1 MTVTEKAAYLKGVV
15 SMLKLE
21 ENSDEAKVLNVLDAV
36 DEDLDDLE
44 EYVYG
49 DDDDDCCCD
58 DDDMYEVECPSCGE
72 TVYFDGAAIE
82 DGSAECP
89 NCGAK
94 LDFDLDGCDCD
105 DCGHDHDEE

>member
-21 ENSDEAKVLNVLDAV
+21 ESSDEAKVLNVLVDTIDEMAQSIAELEEQLDLTNEQLDAV

-58 DDDMYEVECPSCGE
+58 CIFRRRC
-72 TVYFDGAAIE
+72 
-82 DGSAECP
+82 
-89 NCGAK
+89 
-94 LDFDLDGCDCD
+94 
-105 DCGHDHDEE
+105 H

>member
-1 MTVTEKAAYLKGVV
+1 
-15 SMLKLE
+15 
-21 ENSDEAKVLNVLDAV
+21 
-36 DEDLDDLE
+36 
-44 EYVYG
+44 
-49 DDDDDCCCD
+49 
-58 DDDMYEVECPSCGE
+58 MYEVECPSCGE

-94 LDFDLDGCDCD
+94 LDFDLDGCGCD